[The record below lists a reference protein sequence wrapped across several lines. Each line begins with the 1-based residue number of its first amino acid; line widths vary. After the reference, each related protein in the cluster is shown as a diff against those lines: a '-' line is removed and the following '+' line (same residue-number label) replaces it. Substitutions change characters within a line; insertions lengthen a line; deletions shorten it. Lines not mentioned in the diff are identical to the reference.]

1 MTDSIFDTNDFQY
14 PWWQI
19 YQFEA
24 SEGEIIKQSNTNL
37 FVLLN
42 TDFFPVVN
50 LVDNL
55 SFTGLAFD

>member
-1 MTDSIFDTNDFQY
+1 MTDTTFDTNDFQY
-14 PWWQI
+14 QWWQI